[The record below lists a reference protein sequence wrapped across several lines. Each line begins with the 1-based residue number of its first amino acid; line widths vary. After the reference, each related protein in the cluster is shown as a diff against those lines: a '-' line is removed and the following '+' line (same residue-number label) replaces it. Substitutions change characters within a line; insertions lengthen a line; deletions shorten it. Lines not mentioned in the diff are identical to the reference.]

1 MNKTEL
7 INAMAE
13 KAGLTKN
20 DARKALDA
28 FIDTTVAE
36 LKNGN
41 KISIIGLGT
50 FSVSKR
56 NARVGKNPSTGEAI
70 NIPAKNVAKFKAG
83 KNLAL

>member
-36 LKNGN
+36 LINGN

>member
-70 NIPAKNVAKFKAG
+70 NIPAKNVARFKAG